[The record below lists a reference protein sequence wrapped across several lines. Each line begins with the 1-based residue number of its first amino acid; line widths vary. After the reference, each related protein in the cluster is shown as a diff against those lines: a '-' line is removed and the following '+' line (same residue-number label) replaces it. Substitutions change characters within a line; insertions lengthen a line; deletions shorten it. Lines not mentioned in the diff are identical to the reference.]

1 LKLGLADRIVLVAAR
16 DAADRD
22 ACAEA
27 LRREAARAV
36 LVDSLDEAAAAVVRV
51 VREEGRID
59 GVVMYL
65 PLEAGS
71 SVLDAE
77 GPALLGAWT
86 PVEAVAETFRAALPM
101 MTERGRGRLVTVM
114 TGSVKWLADD
124 ADERGAVAGLAVL
137 GLHKAVVA
145 DAARFGVA
153 TNAVLRAAASDP
165 REVADTVTFLLSE
178 PAAYLQGVTIGLDG
192 ATSTSVF

>member
-1 LKLGLADRIVLVAAR
+1 
-16 DAADRD
+16 
-22 ACAEA
+22 
-27 LRREAARAV
+27 
-36 LVDSLDEAAAAVVRV
+36 
-51 VREEGRID
+51 
-59 GVVMYL
+59 
-65 PLEAGS
+65 
-71 SVLDAE
+71 
-77 GPALLGAWT
+77 
-86 PVEAVAETFRAALPM
+86 
-101 MTERGRGRLVTVM
+101 M

>member
-1 LKLGLADRIVLVAAR
+1 LKLGLADRIVLVAAS

-27 LRREAARAV
+27 LRSEAARPV
-36 LVDSLDEAAAAVVRV
+36 LVDSLDEAAAAVDRV
-51 VREEGRID
+51 VSEAGRID

-71 SVLDAE
+71 SVLDAD

-153 TNAVLRAAASDP
+153 TNAVLREARSDP